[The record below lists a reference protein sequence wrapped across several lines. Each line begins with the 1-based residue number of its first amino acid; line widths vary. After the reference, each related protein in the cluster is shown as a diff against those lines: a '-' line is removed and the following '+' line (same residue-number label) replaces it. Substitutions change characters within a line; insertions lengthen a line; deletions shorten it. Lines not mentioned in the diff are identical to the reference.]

1 MYAVSGT
8 IDPAGLGGG
17 PVVSNAQPNG
27 LFTFPTYYERLQAAG
42 ITWRDYA
49 TSQFGGELPFTF
61 AQFANADPG
70 SPQYENGVRIRS
82 LSALMDDVLH
92 DRLPQ
97 FSRIESSFPPEVDEH
112 PPSLPA
118 LGAGFIYSIL
128 DALASNP
135 EVWAKT
141 VVFITYDEN
150 DGFFDHVPPP
160 TAPPG
165 TDGEWVTA
173 PLPDDAGGIAGP
185 IGLGFR
191 VPMLVISP
199 WSRGGWV
206 ASQAFDHTSVIRF
219 AERLF
224 GVREPQ
230 ISGWRRRTVGDLTS
244 ALRFSSPDHSSL
256 SRLLP
261 KLPDPAALIA
271 LEQQE
276 TATLPPPQV
285 PAVQTMPRQE
295 PGHRRHTN
303 RPGAQPGRPAAGSP
317 KNWRTASSP
326 PGDDSHGLPDQ

>member
-70 SPQYENGVRIRS
+70 SPLYENGVRIRS

-141 VVFITYDEN
+141 VLFITYDEN

-173 PLPDDAGGIAGP
+173 PLPDDAGGAAELF
-185 IGLGFR
+185 GLG
-191 VPMLVISP
+191 
-199 WSRGGWV
+199 
-206 ASQAFDHTSVIRF
+206 
-219 AERLF
+219 
-224 GVREPQ
+224 
-230 ISGWRRRTVGDLTS
+230 
-244 ALRFSSPDHSSL
+244 
-256 SRLLP
+256 
-261 KLPDPAALIA
+261 
-271 LEQQE
+271 
-276 TATLPPPQV
+276 
-285 PAVQTMPRQE
+285 
-295 PGHRRHTN
+295 
-303 RPGAQPGRPAAGSP
+303 
-317 KNWRTASSP
+317 
-326 PGDDSHGLPDQ
+326 

>member
-1 MYAVSGT
+1 VYAVSGT

-70 SPQYENGVRIRS
+70 SPLYENGVRIRS

-141 VVFITYDEN
+141 VLFITYDEN
-150 DGFFDHVPPP
+150 DGFFDHVPLPPHRPAP
-160 TAPPG
+160 TASGSLRRCPMTP
-165 TDGEWVTA
+165 A
-173 PLPDDAGGIAGP
+173 ASPDRSAWDSG
-185 IGLGFR
+185 
-191 VPMLVISP
+191 SP
-199 WSRGGWV
+199 CW
-206 ASQAFDHTSVIRF
+206 
-219 AERLF
+219 
-224 GVREPQ
+224 
-230 ISGWRRRTVGDLTS
+230 
-244 ALRFSSPDHSSL
+244 SSP
-256 SRLLP
+256 R
-261 KLPDPAALIA
+261 
-271 LEQQE
+271 
-276 TATLPPPQV
+276 
-285 PAVQTMPRQE
+285 
-295 PGHRRHTN
+295 
-303 RPGAQPGRPAAGSP
+303 GAGAAGSP
-317 KNWRTASSP
+317 ARPSITPRSSASPRNCSASASP
-326 PGDDSHGLPDQ
+326 RSAAGGAAPSAT